1 MNKAAIWYTHINMK
15 PRTGKKSEQSPKAIK
30 AAKEIQEK
38 KDLGGPLRINKYLA
52 LKQYASR
59 RGADELITNKR
70 VTINGRL
77 AVLGDVVGPE
87 DVVEVKK
94 SVLDKEPLYYAY
106 NKPVGVLTHSAGDGE
121 QDIASAIAPL
131 LKGQLHNVKL
141 FPLGRLDKDSHGL
154 IILTNDGRITSK
166 LLDPEEHH
174 EKVYIVETKNRLS
187 NNFEMLM
194 SRGVTIQGD
203 DGKKYKTKPCKVSIL
218 GDRKFSI
225 TLTEGKKRQIRR
237 MCEVCGAEVTDLM
250 RVRIMN
256 IELGYLSDN
265 NIRKIKGE
273 ELEQF
278 LKELGV
284 VNPLRAAAKK

>member
-1 MNKAAIWYTHINMK
+1 MANLSRICYTHIDMNKK
-15 PRTGKKSEQSPKAIK
+15 PQTGKAQTKTQKSDAKPKAD
-30 AAKEIQEK
+30 AAQKI
-38 KDLGGPLRINKYLA
+38 DSPMRINKYLA

-59 RGADELITNKR
+59 RGADELITAKR
-70 VTINGRL
+70 VTLNGRL
-77 AVLGDVVGPE
+77 AVLGDTVGPD

-94 SVLDKEPLYYAY
+94 TVLDKEPLYFAY
-106 NKPVGVLTHSAGDGE
+106 NKAVGVLTHSAGEGE

-131 LKGQLHNVKL
+131 MKGQLHKAKL
-141 FPLGRLDKDSHGL
+141 FPIGRLDKDSHGL
-154 IILTNDGRITSK
+154 IILTNDGRITGK
-166 LLDPEEHH
+166 LLDPEEKH

-187 NNFEMLM
+187 GNFEILM
-194 SRGVTIQGD
+194 QRGVVIMGD
-203 DGKKYKTKPCKVSIL
+203 DGEKYKTKPCQVKIL
-218 GDRKFSI
+218 GDKKFSI

-284 VNPLRAAAKK
+284 RKI